1 MSKLKYNRKKVIHM
15 EVDLGLIAEIL
26 TIILLLLSIYFGSRY
41 RKAKRIMKE
50 LAEAMDKTYKAI
62 EDDKIT
68 KDELKQVIKEWMDV
82 LEIWR
87 DLL

>member
-1 MSKLKYNRKKVIHM
+1 M

-26 TIILLLLSIYFGSRY
+26 TIVLALLSLYFGSKY
-41 RKAKRIMKE
+41 KKAKQVMKE
-50 LAEAMDKTYKAI
+50 LAEAIDKTYKAI

-68 KDELKQVIKEWMDV
+68 EEELKRVLKEWKDL

>member
-1 MSKLKYNRKKVIHM
+1 M
-15 EVDLGLIAEIL
+15 EADASLIAEIL
-26 TIILLLLSIYFGSRY
+26 AIVLALLSIYFGSKY

-50 LAEAMDKTYKAI
+50 LAEAMDKTYKAL
-62 EDDKIT
+62 EDDKVT
-68 KDELKQVIKEWMDV
+68 KEELKQVIKEWKDV

>member
-1 MSKLKYNRKKVIHM
+1 VEADAS
-15 EVDLGLIAEIL
+15 LIAEIL
-26 TIILLLLSIYFGSRY
+26 AIVLALLSIYFGSKY

-50 LAEAMDKTYKAI
+50 LAEAIDKTYKAI

-68 KDELKQVIKEWMDV
+68 EEELKRVLKEWKDL

>member
-1 MSKLKYNRKKVIHM
+1 M
-15 EVDLGLIAEIL
+15 EVDASLIAKIL
-26 TIILLLLSIYFGSRY
+26 AIALALLSIYLGSKY

-50 LAEAMDKTYKAI
+50 LAEAMDKTYKAL
-62 EDDKIT
+62 EDDKVT
-68 KDELKQVIKEWMDV
+68 KEELKQVIKEWKDV

>member
-1 MSKLKYNRKKVIHM
+1 M

-26 TIILLLLSIYFGSRY
+26 TIVLALLSLYFGSKY
-41 RKAKRIMKE
+41 KKAKQVMKE
-50 LAEAMDKTYKAI
+50 LAEAIDKTYKAL
-62 EDDKIT
+62 EDNKIT
-68 KDELKQVIKEWMDV
+68 EEELKGVLKEWKDL

>member
-1 MSKLKYNRKKVIHM
+1 M
-15 EVDLGLIAEIL
+15 EIDLGLIAEIL
-26 TIILLLLSIYFGSRY
+26 TIILALLSIFLGAKYQE
-41 RKAKRIMKE
+41 AKRIMKE
-50 LAEAMDKTYKAI
+50 VAEAMDKTYKAI

>member
-1 MSKLKYNRKKVIHM
+1 M
-15 EVDLGLIAEIL
+15 EADASLIAEIL
-26 TIILLLLSIYFGSRY
+26 AIVLALLSIYFGSKY

-50 LAEAMDKTYKAI
+50 LAEAIDKTYKAI

-68 KDELKQVIKEWMDV
+68 EEELKRVLKEWKDL

>member
-1 MSKLKYNRKKVIHM
+1 
-15 EVDLGLIAEIL
+15 
-26 TIILLLLSIYFGSRY
+26 
-41 RKAKRIMKE
+41 MKE
-50 LAEAMDKTYKAI
+50 LAEAIDKTYKAI

-68 KDELKQVIKEWMDV
+68 EEELKRVLKEWKDL

>member
-1 MSKLKYNRKKVIHM
+1 M
-15 EVDLGLIAEIL
+15 VDVSLIAKIL
-26 TIILLLLSIYFGSRY
+26 TIVLALLSTFLGAKY

-50 LAEAMDKTYKAI
+50 LAEAMNKTYKAL

-68 KDELKQVIKEWMDV
+68 KEELKQVIKEWKDV

>member
-1 MSKLKYNRKKVIHM
+1 M
-15 EVDLGLIAEIL
+15 EVDVGFIAEIL
-26 TIILLLLSIYFGSRY
+26 TIALALLSSFFGAKY

-50 LAEAMDKTYKAI
+50 LAEAMDKTYKAL
-62 EDDKIT
+62 EDDKVT
-68 KDELKQVIKEWMDV
+68 KEELKQVIKEWKDV

>member
-1 MSKLKYNRKKVIHM
+1 M
-15 EVDLGLIAEIL
+15 VDVGLIAEIL
-26 TIILLLLSIYFGSRY
+26 TIVLALLSTFLGAKY
-41 RKAKRIMKE
+41 RKAKQVMKE
-50 LAEAMDKTYKAI
+50 LAEAMNKTYKAL

-68 KDELKQVIKEWMDV
+68 KEELKQVIKEWKDV

>member
-1 MSKLKYNRKKVIHM
+1 MK
-15 EVDLGLIAEIL
+15 VDLGLIAEIL
-26 TIILLLLSIYFGSRY
+26 TIVLALLSLYFGSKY
-41 RKAKRIMKE
+41 KKAKQVMKE
-50 LAEAMDKTYKAI
+50 LAEAIDKTYKAI

-68 KDELKQVIKEWMDV
+68 EEELKRVLKEWKDL